1 MCEANAYVMDKDGNQ
16 NLFLER
22 VDTLT
27 NSEDGLIL
35 ENIFSERKLFKGRND
50 NNFHELNRYP
60 AMRFLAFEKSFGSRV
75 YWQILRN

>member
-35 ENIFSERKLFKGRND
+35 ENIFSERKLFKGRIK
-50 NNFHELNRYP
+50 ELALVSHRI
-60 AMRFLAFEKSFGSRV
+60 
-75 YWQILRN
+75 ILEEC

>member
-27 NSEDGLIL
+27 NGEDGLIL
-35 ENIFSERKLFKGRND
+35 ENIFSERKLFKGRIK
-50 NNFHELNRYP
+50 EL
-60 AMRFLAFEKSFGSRV
+60 ALVSHKI
-75 YWQILRN
+75 ILTD